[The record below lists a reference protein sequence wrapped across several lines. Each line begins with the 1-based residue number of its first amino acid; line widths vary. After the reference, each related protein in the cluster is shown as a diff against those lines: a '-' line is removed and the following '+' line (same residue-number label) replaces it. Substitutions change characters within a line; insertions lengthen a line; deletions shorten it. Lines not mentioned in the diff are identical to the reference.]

1 MAEHDEHPRAATAA
15 PRAPLLNREGWACS
29 APFLAYLAFIAA
41 SDLLLRLG
49 LAPAGLR
56 WLYALRIGTVMALLA
71 VGWRRYAGPGL
82 VGGARLPAWPAL
94 VALGAGVLVLVLWV
108 SLNADWMILGQ
119 PAGFDPRNAGVLDWP
134 LVVVR
139 IFGAAAVVPLMEE
152 LFWRGFLLRWIDTPD
167 FTTLDPAQASWKSI
181 AVTVVLFGFEH
192 NQWLAGI
199 VAGLIY
205 TALYVRYRTLWA
217 PILAHAVTNFL
228 LGIWV
233 VHTGNWSYW

>member
-1 MAEHDEHPRAATAA
+1 
-15 PRAPLLNREGWACS
+15 
-29 APFLAYLAFIAA
+29 
-41 SDLLLRLG
+41 
-49 LAPAGLR
+49 
-56 WLYALRIGTVMALLA
+56 
-71 VGWRRYAGPGL
+71 
-82 VGGARLPAWPAL
+82 
-94 VALGAGVLVLVLWV
+94 VALAAGVLVLVLWV
-108 SLNADWMILGQ
+108 RLDAAWMILGH
-119 PAGFDPRNAGVLDWP
+119 PAGFDARTGGALDWP
-134 LVVVR
+134 LVAVR
-139 IFGAAAVVPLMEE
+139 LFGAAAVVPIMEE
-152 LFWRGFLLRWIDTPD
+152 LFWRAFLLRWIVTPD

-199 VAGLIY
+199 VAGLVY